1 MSVFLILLC
10 HRAQEQLALINQVFQ
25 DVLKSEE
32 TRRHYDQ
39 LCRFRQ
45 VCTITLWG
53 GGGGGGGG
61 RLERIISGHFQYHNT
76 ISCTVDNL
84 NNFSCTISIHCF
96 VSICPVLWKGTP
108 AEDVSPGECSG

>member
-1 MSVFLILLC
+1 MKYRRSELFIRLLLYVIYLAC

-45 VCTITLWG
+45 VHVC
-53 GGGGGGGG
+53 
-61 RLERIISGHFQYHNT
+61 T
-76 ISCTVDNL
+76 ISCYIQCV
-84 NNFSCTISIHCF
+84 CVC
-96 VSICPVLWKGTP
+96 VC
-108 AEDVSPGECSG
+108 EGEYKKLLCKAWLII